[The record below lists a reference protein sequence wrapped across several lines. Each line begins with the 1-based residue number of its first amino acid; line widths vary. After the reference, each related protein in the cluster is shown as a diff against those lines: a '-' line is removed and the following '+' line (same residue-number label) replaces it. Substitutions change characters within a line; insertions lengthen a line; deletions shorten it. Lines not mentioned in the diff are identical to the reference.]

1 MEKTKTQFSRQIP
14 SGENYVLENAKK
26 NFLRQIW
33 NLGRDKRFFTKDGK
47 LIFQVFQLTKTIDE
61 LVPLVIFLMM
71 QGALGPKSDN
81 CETEL
86 NAPNK
91 KSKKQCF
98 FSKFEKNGFSIV
110 MQVERG
116 QCLIQLVQMCNVSH
130 NLYKLTRDIQI
141 DF

>member
-1 MEKTKTQFSRQIP
+1 
-14 SGENYVLENAKK
+14 
-26 NFLRQIW
+26 
-33 NLGRDKRFFTKDGK
+33 
-47 LIFQVFQLTKTIDE
+47 
-61 LVPLVIFLMM
+61 MM

-98 FSKFEKNGFSIV
+98 FSKFKKKGFSIV

-130 NLYKLTRDIQI
+130 NLCKLTMDIQTDI
-141 DF
+141 

>member
-1 MEKTKTQFSRQIP
+1 MKKPKTQFSREIP

-26 NFLRQIW
+26 IFLRQIW

-61 LVPLVIFLMM
+61 LVPLVIFLTM

-86 NAPNK
+86 NAPNT
-91 KSKKQCF
+91 KSKKQYIF
-98 FSKFEKNGFSIV
+98 LKFEK
-110 MQVERG
+110 
-116 QCLIQLVQMCNVSH
+116 
-130 NLYKLTRDIQI
+130 
-141 DF
+141 